1 MGEKLFIAVV
11 MLLAV
16 YAVADLVCRLAWVLL
31 FPQKKQ
37 GYCVLPICGKRA
49 DAEYAV
55 RQLAVLR
62 WFLPSKAWR
71 LTVLDMGLEEESAT
85 LATNICQELH
95 VDFCSEK
102 EWEEMVQ
109 NTLQANTNEVL

>member
-1 MGEKLFIAVV
+1 MGEKLFVAVV

-37 GYCVLPICGKRA
+37 GYCVLPLCGKRT
-49 DAEYAV
+49 DTEYAV

-62 WFLPSKAWR
+62 WFLPSKAWH
-71 LTVLDMGLEEESAT
+71 LTVLDMGLEPESAT
-85 LATNICQELH
+85 LATNLCQDLH
-95 VDFCSEK
+95 VDFCNAK
-102 EWEEMVQ
+102 EWEEQVQ
-109 NTLQANTNEVL
+109 NTLQSNINGV